1 MEQNIQNMNVKC
13 IDPLHFT
20 FPLKLRDHVL
30 TREMLHI
37 TLLSTLL
44 ICRCLSTHKS
54 AIVKT
59 LKISAIK

>member
-1 MEQNIQNMNVKC
+1 MEQNIQNMNVKY

-37 TLLSTLL
+37 TLLSYFAD
-44 ICRCLSTHKS
+44 INQPN
-54 AIVKT
+54 
-59 LKISAIK
+59 KIKVR